1 MIKTTIKHLLILF
14 LVVLILFPM
23 FWIIATSIRRDN
35 AAFSTDLISNRLTLQ
50 NYKDL
55 IFQTPNVPQR
65 IAEMKKIVT
74 ISDEYSNLTKE
85 ELLERLNKEEEELR
99 KQLKQSIA
107 LVHKS
112 DDAVQRVV
120 TFAAEKTGAVE
131 KRFAD
136 SKADEIAYLNQQ
148 FNDKRNSSETIK
160 LALSYELIQ
169 DLDKI
174 SAAEK
179 AVYLRI
185 INENL
190 PDFVSAYS
198 RYESGLNT
206 AREEIITE
214 YNYWMARVDTKLDD
228 ETEETLNNIQS
239 DFIGLLTPGDFTY
252 SKWNR
257 EISLKGYKKV
267 ASSIKELVS
276 ESEADEWTAITD
288 SFKTL
293 AKELD
298 TAREEY
304 ETAYSASVSEYE
316 KKLEADETIRKT
328 YESKEAERKTLY
340 NQTLSIQ
347 GTIETLEQ
355 EKMDLENRLN
365 LLEEKMKTTSF
376 ELTQLKEL
384 FMTEFQNP
392 EMLLDDKLSVE
403 NFDGYLAE
411 AATLQ
416 AELRDAET
424 IEKNQ
429 TVAQQADLFDWFVQN
444 SDRIKARYAYPSIK
458 DGFKVFGNLISPTR
472 LNTTDFIV
480 IAEAQ
485 LANKAAT
492 AQKREELDNLQV
504 SLKTLTDEIALQKES
519 YEGIE
524 SRTVQVDELKS
535 VLNLSVF
542 ASNVQDYD
550 SISVYNMMVEEHRSE
565 FGSLDNPS
573 AEVLSDISRMD
584 KLVYL
589 DRNYDTETAVL
600 FNTVEKMEN
609 LLNQFDER
617 KETYLNLTF
626 ANVPIQINELTQ
638 LDQLQKNEYK
648 KFSAELNRLGR
659 VAVDL
664 SELDEYASIK
674 GDLTTIDSNI
684 YETMQLWIKKPEQQF
699 LLWLIN
705 TVILAVVTAG
715 LTVLI
720 CAIGAYPFS
729 RMRFTGRKYGL
740 LFLLLVQMFPTIM
753 GMVALYLLLRFLG
766 QFTPL
771 FGLDS
776 LGGLGLIYLGNIA
789 FNMWLLKGYFDTI
802 PNSLEEAAMIDGS
815 TRFQTFWKI
824 ILPLAA
830 PMLSVVFLIV
840 FMANFN
846 EYLLA
851 SVVLQSPEKYTFAVG
866 LRSFAY
872 SSEYQMEWG
881 LFTAASLL
889 GAIPM
894 VILSLSL
901 QKYLV
906 SGLTSGA
913 VKG

>member
-74 ISDEYSNLTKE
+74 ISDEYSNLSKE

-107 LVHKS
+107 LVQKS

-160 LALSYELIQ
+160 LALSYKLIQ

-185 INENL
+185 INEKL

-214 YNYWMARVDTKLDD
+214 YNDWMARVDTKLDD

-316 KKLEADETIRKT
+316 KKLEADEAIRKT

-429 TVAQQADLFDWFVQN
+429 TVAQQADLFDWFIQN

-492 AQKREELDNLQV
+492 AQKREELDDLQV

>member
-74 ISDEYSNLTKE
+74 ISDEYSNLSKE

-107 LVHKS
+107 LVQKS

-185 INENL
+185 INEKL

-214 YNYWMARVDTKLDD
+214 YNDWMARVDTKLDD

-316 KKLEADETIRKT
+316 KKLEADEAIRKT

-492 AQKREELDNLQV
+492 AQKREELDDLQV

-600 FNTVEKMEN
+600 SNTVEKMEN

>member
-160 LALSYELIQ
+160 LALNYELIQ